1 MAVRT
6 LTAELRALE
15 TSAVAA
21 SAYATAVGGAGG
33 ASSATG
39 ARVLA
44 WPVVTSDEAGEASA
58 AQLALQ
64 LQLARHELQVLH
76 DHLQVANKRSEAL
89 QATVEQRDLELSV
102 VQRHMRSSGALLG
115 SLATFVP

>member
-1 MAVRT
+1 VAIRT

-15 TSAVAA
+15 TSSVAVAA
-21 SAYATAVGGAGG
+21 YAAAVGGVGVGG
-33 ASSATG
+33 VPS
-39 ARVLA
+39 VLA
-44 WPVVTSDEAGEASA
+44 LQASA
-58 AQLALQ
+58 GDGRGEDGATAAHLALQ
-64 LQLARHELQVLH
+64 LQLARHEMSVLQ
-76 DHLQVANKRSEAL
+76 DHLQVAHKRSEAL